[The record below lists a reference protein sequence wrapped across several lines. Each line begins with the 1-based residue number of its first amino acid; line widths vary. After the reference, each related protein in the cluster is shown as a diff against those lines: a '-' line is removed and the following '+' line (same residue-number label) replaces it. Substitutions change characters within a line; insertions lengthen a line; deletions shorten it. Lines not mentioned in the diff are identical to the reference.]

1 MMKTMKPG
9 SQLYR
14 LMCLL
19 SVAGE
24 YPVKSLHLL
33 GNKRMYRKLVKDGLS
48 PLTVRNSETGET
60 LSLPKLFNLCGRGKT
75 KTIRLYAGAL
85 PILTWFGEGEYYESI
100 THGYSLPMNAS
111 HLDRNHR
118 VGEALAVCM
127 DAGIEI
133 LPHNLPKLKIGRRA
147 YLIAPSSPFFLTSRA
162 IKQIG
167 GEDSEANKTNF
178 TRMVGGLFAGNDCYC
193 VFNTRDSVMKWSGEG
208 EMKARINLEFIYEA
222 NAAYSVD
229 RIHSAIIFGV
239 SPEIA
244 MGSIESTKKI
254 SRKEYRFDSQFFY
267 IYYVPLNEY
276 GARFLKFLTI
286 PNWKEVLLQL
296 LFDDEDRTFGC
307 GRFDYDALVPS
318 EEGKKHVLSLL
329 DCDLARLKRFKEAL
343 ALYPDVLSEIICY
356 DWMAKFVQKY
366 MEGSNAII
374 KQISFE
380 FVEKE
385 MLDS

>member
-33 GNKRMYRKLVKDGLS
+33 GNKRMYRELVKEGLS
-48 PLTVRNSETGET
+48 PLTVRNSVTGET
-60 LSLPKLFNLCGRGKT
+60 ISLPRLFNLCGRGRT

-127 DAGIEI
+127 DAEIEV

-147 YLIAPSSPFFLTSRA
+147 YLIAPGSPFFLTSRA

-267 IYYVPLNEY
+267 IHYVPLNEY

-286 PNWKEVLLQL
+286 PNWKEELLQL
-296 LFDDEDRTFGC
+296 LFDDEERTFGC
-307 GRFDYDALVPS
+307 GRFDYDAFLTS

-343 ALYPDVLSEIICY
+343 ALYPDVLGEIICY

-366 MEGSNAII
+366 MEGSTAII

-385 MLDS
+385 MLDN

>member
-1 MMKTMKPG
+1 MKTMKLG

-33 GNKRMYRKLVKDGLS
+33 GNKRMYRKLVKEGLS
-48 PLTVRNSETGET
+48 PLTVRNGVTGET
-60 LSLPKLFNLCGRGKT
+60 LSLPRLFNLCGRGKF

-85 PILTWFGEGEYYESI
+85 PILTWFGEGEYYDNI
-100 THGYSLPMNAS
+100 THGYSLPMNKS

-127 DAGIEI
+127 GAEIEV
-133 LPHNLPKLKIGRRA
+133 LPHNLPKLQIDRRA
-147 YLIAPSSPFFLTSRA
+147 YMIDPGSPFFLTSRA

-167 GEDSEANKTNF
+167 GDDDEANKTNF
-178 TRMVGGLFAGNDCYC
+178 TRMVGGLFTGNDCYC

-208 EMKARINLEFIYEA
+208 EMKARINLDFIYEA

-267 IYYVPLNEY
+267 IHYVSLNEY

-286 PNWKEVLLQL
+286 PNWKEELLQL
-296 LFDDEDRTFGC
+296 LFDDEERTFGC
-307 GRFDYDALVPS
+307 GRFDYDALATS

-343 ALYPDVLSEIICY
+343 EAYPDVVGEIICY
-356 DWMAKFVQKY
+356 DWMVKYVQKY
-366 MEGSNAII
+366 MKGSNAII

-380 FVEKE
+380 FIEKE
-385 MLDS
+385 MLNN

>member
-48 PLTVRNSETGET
+48 PLTVKNSETGET
-60 LSLPKLFNLCGRGKT
+60 LSLPRLFNLCGRGKT

-147 YLIAPSSPFFLTSRA
+147 HLIAPGTPFFLTSRA

-229 RIHSAIIFGV
+229 RIRSAIIFGA

-254 SRKEYRFDSQFFY
+254 KRMEYRFYSQFWNIHY
-267 IYYVPLNEY
+267 IPLNEY
-276 GARFLKFLTI
+276 GARLLNIFTI
-286 PNWKEVLLQL
+286 VMWKEKLLRM
-296 LFDDEDRTFGC
+296 LFNNNARSFGY
-307 GRFDYDALVPS
+307 GIFDYDAMIES
-318 EEGKKHVLSLL
+318 EKGKKFVLSLI

-343 ALYPDVLSEIICY
+343 QAYPNTLGEVLCY
-356 DWMAKFVQKY
+356 DWMAKFVQDY
-366 MEGSNAII
+366 MKGTNSSILCLSLDRVE
-374 KQISFE
+374 QI
-380 FVEKE
+380 
-385 MLDS
+385 LLGY

>member
-1 MMKTMKPG
+1 MTKTMKPG

-33 GNKRMYRKLVKDGLS
+33 GNKRMYRKLVKEGLS

-60 LSLPKLFNLCGRGKT
+60 LSLPKLFNLCGRGRT

-127 DAGIEI
+127 DGGIEI
-133 LPHNLPKLKIGRRA
+133 LPHNLPKLQIGRRS
-147 YLIAPSSPFFLTSRA
+147 YLIAPGSPFFLTSRA

-167 GEDSEANKTNF
+167 GEDSEANKTKF
-178 TRMVGGLFAGNDCYC
+178 TRMVGGLFNGNDCYC

-208 EMKARINLEFIYEA
+208 EMKAKYNLQCIYEA
-222 NAAYSVD
+222 NSVKSD
-229 RIHSAIIFGV
+229 YIHSAIILGS

-244 MGSIESTKKI
+244 MGSIESTAKI
-254 SRKEYRFDSQFFY
+254 SRKEYRFDSQFWNIHY
-267 IYYVPLNEY
+267 IPLNEY
-276 GARFLKFLTI
+276 GSRFLHFFTI
-286 PNWKEVLLQL
+286 PRWKEELLQL
-296 LFDDEDRTFGC
+296 LFDDEERTFGC
-307 GRFDYDALVPS
+307 GRFDYDALVAS

-343 ALYPDVLSEIICY
+343 ELYPDVVGEIICY
-356 DWMAKFVQKY
+356 DWMVKYVQKY

-374 KQISFE
+374 KQISFD
-380 FVEKE
+380 FIEKE
-385 MLDS
+385 MLNS

>member
-33 GNKRMYRKLVKDGLS
+33 GNKRMYRKLVKEGLS
-48 PLTVRNSETGET
+48 PMTVRNSVTGET
-60 LSLPKLFNLCGRGKT
+60 LSLPRLFNLCGRGRL

-85 PILTWFGEGEYYESI
+85 PILTWFGEGEYYDSI
-100 THGYSLPMNAS
+100 THGYSLPMNQS

-133 LPHNLPKLKIGRRA
+133 LPHNLPKLKIDRRA
-147 YLIAPSSPFFLTSRA
+147 YLITPGSPFFLTSRA

-167 GEDSEANKTNF
+167 GNDDEANKTNF

-193 VFNTRDSVMKWSGEG
+193 MFNTRDSIMKWSGGG
-208 EMKARINLEFIYEA
+208 EMKARYNLQCIYEA
-222 NAAYSVD
+222 NSVKSD
-229 RIHSAIIFGV
+229 YVRSAIILGS

-244 MGSIESTKKI
+244 MGSIESTAKI
-254 SRKEYRFDSQFFY
+254 SRKEYRFDSVFWY
-267 IYYVPLNEY
+267 IHYIPLNEN
-276 GARFLKFLTI
+276 GARLLKFFTI
-286 PNWKEVLLQL
+286 PNFKEKLLQF
-296 LFDDEDRTFGC
+296 LFDDEERTFGRC
-307 GRFDYDALVPS
+307 SFDYDALIPS
-318 EEGKKHVLSLL
+318 EQGNKHVLVLL

-343 ALYPDVLSEIICY
+343 QAYTDLLGEVLCF
-356 DWMAKFVQKY
+356 DWMARYVQKY
-366 MEGSNAII
+366 MEGTNATI
-374 KQISFE
+374 KCIPLD
-380 FVEKE
+380 VIEKE
-385 MLDS
+385 LFEN

>member
-60 LSLPKLFNLCGRGKT
+60 LSLPRLFNFCGRGKT

-118 VGEALAVCM
+118 VGESLAVCM
-127 DAGIEI
+127 DAGIEV
-133 LPHNLPKLKIGRRA
+133 LPHKLPKLQLSSRR
-147 YLIAPSSPFFLTSRA
+147 YLITPGSPFFLTSRA

-244 MGSIESTKKI
+244 IGSIESTKKI
-254 SRKEYRFDSQFFY
+254 SRTEYRFDSQFFY
-267 IYYVPLNEY
+267 IHYVPLNEY

-286 PNWKEVLLQL
+286 PNWKEELLQL
-296 LFDDEDRTFGC
+296 LFDDEERTFGC
-307 GRFDYDALVPS
+307 GRFDYDALVTS

-343 ALYPDVLSEIICY
+343 ELYPEALGEIICY
-356 DWMAKFVQKY
+356 DWMAKFAQKY

-385 MLDS
+385 MLNN

>member
-1 MMKTMKPG
+1 MKTMKPG

-14 LMCLL
+14 LVCLL

-33 GNKRMYRKLVKDGLS
+33 GNKRMYRKLVKEGLS
-48 PLTVRNSETGET
+48 PITVRNSETGET
-60 LSLPKLFNLCGRGKT
+60 LSLPRLFNLCGRGRT
-75 KTIRLYAGAL
+75 KTIRLYAGAF

-100 THGYSLPMNAS
+100 THGYSLPMNQS

-127 DAGIEI
+127 DAGVEI
-133 LPHNLPKLKIGRRA
+133 LPHNLPKLQIGRRA
-147 YLIAPSSPFFLTSRA
+147 YLIASGSPFFLTSRA

-167 GEDSEANKTNF
+167 GEDSEANKTKF
-178 TRMVGGLFAGNDCYC
+178 TRMVGGLFNGNDCYC

-208 EMKARINLEFIYEA
+208 EMKAKYNLQCIYEA
-222 NAAYSVD
+222 NSVKSD
-229 RIHSAIIFGV
+229 YIHSAIILGS

-244 MGSIESTKKI
+244 MGSIESTAKI
-254 SRKEYRFDSQFFY
+254 SRKEYRFDSQFWNIHY
-267 IYYVPLNEY
+267 ILLNEY
-276 GARFLKFLTI
+276 GSRFLHFFTI
-286 PNWKEVLLQL
+286 PRWKEELLQI
-296 LFDDEDRTFGC
+296 LFDDEERTFGQC
-307 GRFDYDALVPS
+307 RFDYDALIPS
-318 EEGKKHVLSLL
+318 EEGNRHILSLL

-343 ALYPDVLSEIICY
+343 EAYPDVVGEIICY
-356 DWMAKFVQKY
+356 DWMVKYVQKY

-380 FVEKE
+380 FIEKE
-385 MLDS
+385 MLNN

>member
-1 MMKTMKPG
+1 MT
-9 SQLYR
+9 
-14 LMCLL
+14 
-19 SVAGE
+19 
-24 YPVKSLHLL
+24 VK
-33 GNKRMYRKLVKDGLS
+33 
-48 PLTVRNSETGET
+48 NSETGEM
-60 LSLPKLFNLCGRGKT
+60 LSLPRLFNLCGRGRT

-85 PILTWFGEGEYYESI
+85 HILTWFGEGEYYESI

-127 DAGIEI
+127 DAGIEV

-147 YLIAPSSPFFLTSRA
+147 YLIAPGTPFFLTSRA

-229 RIHSAIIFGV
+229 RIHSAIIFGG

-286 PNWKEVLLQL
+286 PNWKEELLQL
-296 LFDDEDRTFGC
+296 LFDDEERTFGC
-307 GRFDYDALVPS
+307 GRFDYDALVAA

-329 DCDLARLKRFKEAL
+329 DCDIARLKRFKEAL
-343 ALYPDVLSEIICY
+343 ALYPDVLGEIICY

-385 MLDS
+385 MLDN

>member
-60 LSLPKLFNLCGRGKT
+60 LSLPRLFNLCGRGRT

-127 DAGIEI
+127 DAGVEI
-133 LPHNLPKLKIGRRA
+133 LPHNLPKLQLSSRR
-147 YLIAPSSPFFLTSRA
+147 YLIAPGSPFFLTSRA

-208 EMKARINLEFIYEA
+208 EMKARYNLQCIYEA
-222 NAAYSVD
+222 NSVKSD
-229 RIHSAIIFGV
+229 YVRSAIILGS

-244 MGSIESTKKI
+244 MGSIESTAKI
-254 SRKEYRFDSQFFY
+254 SRKEYRFDSVFWY
-267 IYYVPLNEY
+267 IHYIPLNEY
-276 GARFLKFLTI
+276 GARFLKLLTI
-286 PNWKEVLLQL
+286 PNWKEELLQL

-307 GRFDYDALVPS
+307 GRFDYDALIPS
-318 EEGKKHVLSLL
+318 EKGNKHVLSLL

-343 ALYPDVLSEIICY
+343 ELYPEALGEIICY

-366 MEGSNAII
+366 MEGSNIII

-380 FVEKE
+380 FAEKE

>member
-14 LMCLL
+14 LVCLL

-33 GNKRMYRKLVKDGLS
+33 GNKRMYRKLVKEGLS
-48 PLTVRNSETGET
+48 PITVRNSETGET
-60 LSLPKLFNLCGRGKT
+60 LSFPKLFNLCGRGRT
-75 KTIRLYAGAL
+75 KTIRLYAGAF

-100 THGYSLPMNAS
+100 THGYSLPMNHS

-133 LPHNLPKLKIGRRA
+133 LPHNLPKLQLGRRA
-147 YLIAPSSPFFLTSRA
+147 YLIDPGSPFFLTSRA

-178 TRMVGGLFAGNDCYC
+178 TRMVGGLFAGDNCYC

-208 EMKARINLEFIYEA
+208 EMKAKINLEFIYEA
-222 NAAYSVD
+222 NSKRTVEP
-229 RIHSAIIFGV
+229 IHSAIIFGTT
-239 SPEIA
+239 PEIA

-254 SRKEYRFDSQFFY
+254 SRKEYRFDSQFWNIHY
-267 IYYVPLNEY
+267 IPLNEY
-276 GARFLKFLTI
+276 GARILRFFTI
-286 PNWKEVLLQL
+286 PRWKEELLQI
-296 LFDDEDRTFGC
+296 LFEDNVRPYGL
-307 GRFDYDALVPS
+307 GVFDYDARISTEQGV
-318 EEGKKHVLSLL
+318 KHVISLL
-329 DCDLARLKRFKEAL
+329 DCDLAHLKRFKEAL
-343 ALYPDVLSEIICY
+343 EFYPDVNGEIVCY
-356 DWMAKFVQKY
+356 DWMAEYVQSY
-366 MEGSNAII
+366 MDGVNVTI
-374 KQISFE
+374 KVITLDEVEELLFE
-380 FVEKE
+380 A
-385 MLDS
+385 

>member
-1 MMKTMKPG
+1 MKTMKPG

-33 GNKRMYRKLVKDGLS
+33 GNKRMYRKLVKEGLS

-60 LSLPKLFNLCGRGKT
+60 LSLPKLFNLCGRGRT

-85 PILTWFGEGEYYESI
+85 PILIWFGEGEYYESI

-127 DAGIEI
+127 DGGIEI
-133 LPHNLPKLKIGRRA
+133 LPHNLPKLQIGRRA
-147 YLIAPSSPFFLTSRA
+147 YLIAPGSPFFLTSRA

-178 TRMVGGLFAGNDCYC
+178 TRMVGGLFNGNDCYC

-208 EMKARINLEFIYEA
+208 EMKAKYNLQCIYEA
-222 NAAYSVD
+222 NSVKSD
-229 RIHSAIIFGV
+229 YIHSAIILGS

-244 MGSIESTKKI
+244 MGSIESTAKI
-254 SRKEYRFDSQFFY
+254 SRKEYRFDSQFWNIHY
-267 IYYVPLNEY
+267 IPLNEY
-276 GARFLKFLTI
+276 GSRFLHFFTI
-286 PNWKEVLLQL
+286 PRWKEELLQI
-296 LFDDEDRTFGC
+296 LFDDEERTFGQC
-307 GRFDYDALVPS
+307 RFDYDALIS
-318 EEGKKHVLSLL
+318 SDKGNKHVLSLL

-343 ALYPDVLSEIICY
+343 EAYSDVVGEIICY
-356 DWMAKFVQKY
+356 NWMAKFVQKY
-366 MEGSNAII
+366 MEGSTVII

-380 FVEKE
+380 FIEKE
-385 MLDS
+385 MLDN

>member
-33 GNKRMYRKLVKDGLS
+33 GNKRMYRKLVKEGLS
-48 PLTVRNSETGET
+48 PMTVRNSVTGET
-60 LSLPKLFNLCGRGKT
+60 ISLPRLFNLCGRGRL

-100 THGYSLPMNAS
+100 THGYSLPMNTS

-127 DAGIEI
+127 DAGVEI
-133 LPHNLPKLKIGRRA
+133 LPHNIPKLQVGRHA
-147 YLIAPSSPFFLTSRA
+147 SLITPGSPFFLTSRA

-167 GEDSEANKTNF
+167 GDDDEANKTNF

-193 VFNTRDSVMKWSGEG
+193 VFNTRDSVMKWSGGG
-208 EMKARINLEFIYEA
+208 EMKARINLEFIYSA
-222 NAAYSVD
+222 NSD
-229 RIHSAIIFGV
+229 RSDYIRSAIIMGN

-244 MGSIESTKKI
+244 MGSIESTAKI
-254 SRKEYRFDSQFFY
+254 SRKEYRFDSQFGR
-267 IYYVPLNEY
+267 IYYIPLNEY
-276 GARFLKFLTI
+276 GARFLKFFTI
-286 PNWKEVLLQL
+286 PNLKEKLLDM
-296 LFDDEDRTFGC
+296 LFPDNVRTY
-307 GRFDYDALVPS
+307 GRVSFDYDARIS
-318 EEGKKHVLSLL
+318 SQDGTKHVLSFL
-329 DCDLARLKRFKEAL
+329 DCDLARLKRFKEGLEFYSDKLGEVAC
-343 ALYPDVLSEIICY
+343 YP
-356 DWMAKFVQKY
+356 WMTEFVRKY
-366 MEGSNAII
+366 MEGTNVTINE
-374 KQISFE
+374 ISFE
-380 FVEKE
+380 EVEE
-385 MLDS
+385 YFFDN

>member
-33 GNKRMYRKLVKDGLS
+33 GNKRMYRKLVKEGLS

-60 LSLPKLFNLCGRGKT
+60 ISLPRLFNLCGRGRL

-85 PILTWFGEGEYYESI
+85 PILTWFGEGEYYNSI
-100 THGYSLPMNAS
+100 THGYSLPMNQS

-133 LPHNLPKLKIGRRA
+133 LPHSLPKLQVGRRA
-147 YLIAPSSPFFLTSRA
+147 YLIDPGSPFFLTSRA

-167 GEDSEANKTNF
+167 GDDDEANKTNF
-178 TRMVGGLFAGNDCYC
+178 TRMVGGLFAGNNCYC
-193 VFNTRDSVMKWSGEG
+193 VFNTRDSVMKWSGGG
-208 EMKARINLEFIYEA
+208 EMKARINLQCIYEA
-222 NAAYSVD
+222 NSVNTVD
-229 RIHSAIIFGV
+229 RIHSAIIFGS

-244 MGSIESTKKI
+244 MGSIESTAKI

-286 PNWKEVLLQL
+286 PNWKNALLEM
-296 LFDDEDRTFGC
+296 LFDDEERTFGR
-307 GRFDYDALVPS
+307 GVFDYDALIKS
-318 EEGKKHVLSLL
+318 EEGKKYVLSLL

-343 ALYPDVLSEIICY
+343 QLYPDKLGEVICY

-366 MEGSNAII
+366 MDGTNAII
-374 KQISFE
+374 RQIPFAM
-380 FVEKE
+380 VEKE
-385 MLDS
+385 LLDN